1 MLLMVRHI
9 WPPTDAPHFQTSWI
23 PEQVCRPG
31 LVWAKLVRAAKKT
44 VNSEIQAVH
53 GIAEARVVRHEF
65 QPRPRPC
72 RLFWFILISSSF
84 DSFDL
89 RLSALAHMQH
99 HRAFTPVVRWSQLL
113 DAISKCPRTAA
124 LPREWVEPLRFC
136 FCCQAFEV
144 QCEASGLIQKNDIL
158 PSRLGQAETL
168 ADKRIRRLHPPVARP
183 FKEFAQLPEIPVAR
197 RCVIGADDIPSR
209 VGVVVGVVAAGHT
222 NFPGTTTH
230 LFRCLPHPVGLRL
243 H

>member
-1 MLLMVRHI
+1 MLLVVRHI

-113 DAISKCPRTAA
+113 DAIFERPRASA
-124 LPREWVEPLRFC
+124 LSREWVEPLRLC
-136 FCCQAFEV
+136 LGCQAVKLQRKACRLV
-144 QCEASGLIQKNDIL
+144 QEDYVL

-168 ADKRIRRLHPPVARP
+168 ADKPIRRLHPPVARP

-209 VGVVVGVVAAGHT
+209 VGVVVGAVAAGQA
-222 NFPGTTTH
+222 NFPGTTAH
-230 LFRCLPHPVGLRL
+230 LFR
-243 H
+243 